1 MEHKIQKVKT
11 IERAEVIPTTTMTVE
26 QACIEFQLV
35 GTTRTHVLKKFADKT
50 YSVNDWTRIF
60 REQHVIY

>member
-1 MEHKIQKVKT
+1 MERRTKKI
-11 IERAEVIPTTTMTVE
+11 IERADVVPTTTMTAD
-26 QACIEFQLV
+26 QACNEFQLV

-60 REQHVIY
+60 REQRVIT